1 MDEPAAA
8 DEAALREDAFH
19 LFGRVLTRS
28 DPGRLEAWAGLGLT
42 MTQLRVL
49 FLLRAEEGLSA
60 GALADG
66 LAVTPSTLT
75 RIMDRLVRNGLV
87 QRQIDDDDRRLVR
100 HNLTRSGLRTVEEME
115 RTGRARMN
123 LVFARLSPQQLE
135 RLVLALRDLAAAAEA
150 VQAED
155 AQKVEV

>member
-1 MDEPAAA
+1 MDDAT
-8 DEAALREDAFH
+8 LREEAFH
-19 LFGRVLTRS
+19 LFGRILIRS

-60 GALADG
+60 GALADR
-66 LAVTPSTLT
+66 LSVTPSTLT

-87 QRQIDDDDRRLVR
+87 QRRIDDGDRRLVR
-100 HNLTRSGLRTVEEME
+100 HHLTPSGLRTVEEME
-115 RTGRARMN
+115 RTGRARLN
-123 LVFARLSPQQLE
+123 LVFGRLAPPQLE

-150 VQAED
+150 AE
-155 AQKVEV
+155 AQEARKVEV